1 MTFTTHARR
10 AAAVGVTAGVVLGAT
25 VLVAG
30 PASAAPGDAS
40 ATGVGIT
47 LDGSALPALAE
58 LTAVASVGAVA
69 VTDGDAPDEFT
80 TVGATALATAVAD
93 ATVGA
98 VATSAT
104 TDADGSAG
112 SADVADVDLSL
123 FGLDVLTADAVTAD
137 AVCTL
142 GTAPTTA
149 TTLAGLTLFG
159 TAVTLDAG
167 TPTATGSA
175 ALTGDLL
182 GLDLD
187 VVVSSVETTTAG
199 SATATAVLADLT
211 VSGDLLGTPVVDLP
225 VGQVVLATAACETP
239 TAGAAAPV
247 TALDI
252 TPDSGPVAGGQEV
265 TIAGTG
271 FAPGATVTF
280 DDAAATDVVVAA
292 DGTSITATTPAG
304 DLGPAVVT
312 VTNPDGGATTLAYT
326 YLADAAPGAPTIT
339 ELDPAQGPEAGGT
352 TVTVTGTGLEG
363 TTEVTF
369 DGVPAEIVSVSPD
382 GTSVVVTSPAG
393 TGLAEV
399 VVTAPGGVTTTAGD
413 PFTYVAE
420 DAEAPALTGVT
431 PDSGP
436 LAGGNTVV
444 IGGTGLDGTTEVTV
458 DGVPATVVDAT
469 DTSVTVVVPEG
480 AAAGPVDVTVTGP
493 TGTADLDDGYAYV
506 EAPTATGTDPTSGP
520 TTGGTVVIVGG
531 TGFVPG
537 ATTVTICGVT
547 LDAADV
553 EVSDDGTL
561 LAFATPPC
569 AAGPTTI
576 VVETAGGAT
585 EPLPFTYV
593 VPTGSAGDPGD
604 DDGTGDGTGAG
615 DGTGDGTGL
624 GAGGTGG
631 TGTAGYG
638 YGSGR
643 IASGLAYTGADQT
656 AGIAAGAALLL
667 LLGGALTLTRRR
679 QH

>member
-10 AAAVGVTAGVVLGAT
+10 ATAVGVTAGVVLGAT

-40 ATGVGIT
+40 ASGVGIT
-47 LDGSALPALAE
+47 LDGSALPALVG
-58 LTAVASVGAVA
+58 LTADASVGTVA
-69 VTDGDAPDEFT
+69 VTDGDAPAEFT
-80 TVGATALATAVAD
+80 TVGATVLATALAD

-98 VATSAT
+98 VTTTATS
-104 TDADGSAG
+104 DADGSAG
-112 SADVADVDLSL
+112 SASVADVDLSL
-123 FGLDVLTADAVTAD
+123 FGLDALTVDAVTAD
-137 AVCTL
+137 AVCTV
-142 GTAPTTA
+142 GAAPTTA
-149 TTLAGLTLFG
+149 TTLTGLTVLG
-159 TAVTLDAG
+159 QAVTLDAD
-167 TPTATGSA
+167 TPTVTLTGD
-175 ALTGDLL
+175 LTGDLL

-187 VVVSSVETTTAG
+187 VTVSSVETTTDTTA
-199 SATATAVLADLT
+199 AATAVLADLT
-211 VSGDLLGTPVVDLP
+211 VSGELLGAPVVDVP

-239 TAGAAAPV
+239 TAAAAPV
-247 TALDI
+247 TAAGI
-252 TPDSGPVAGGQEV
+252 TPDSGPVAGGQQVEI
-265 TIAGTG
+265 TGTG

-280 DDAAATDVVVAA
+280 DGTPATDVVVTD
-292 DGTSITATTPAG
+292 DGSITATTPAG

-312 VTNPDGGATTLAYT
+312 VTNPDGGTATLAYT
-326 YLADAAPGAPTIT
+326 YLADAAPDAPTIT
-339 ELDPAQGPEAGGT
+339 ALDPAQGPEAGGT
-352 TVTVTGTGLEG
+352 TVTVTGTGLED

-369 DGVPAEIVSVSPD
+369 DGVPAEIVSIAPD
-382 GTSVVVTSPAG
+382 GTSVVVTSPPG

-399 VVTAPGGVTTTAGD
+399 VVTAPGVTTTAAD
-413 PFTYVAE
+413 PFTYVTEAE
-420 DAEAPALTGVT
+420 DAPVLTGVT

-444 IGGTGLDGTTEVTV
+444 IGGSGLGDVTDV
-458 DGVPATVVDAT
+458 TFGGVPATIVGTT
-469 DTSVTVVVPEG
+469 DTTVTVVVPEG

-493 TGTADLDDGYAYV
+493 TGTALLEDGYAYV
-506 EAPTATGTDPTSGP
+506 EAPTADGTDPTSGP
-520 TTGGTVVIVGG
+520 TTGGTVVVVDG

-547 LDAADV
+547 VDV
-553 EVSDDGTL
+553 TDVAVSADGTQ
-561 LAFATPPC
+561 LAFVTPPC
-569 AAGPTTI
+569 TAGTTTI

-593 VPTGSAGDPGD
+593 VPTASAGDPGD
-604 DDGTGDGTGAG
+604 GTGDG
-615 DGTGDGTGL
+615 DGT

-638 YGSGR
+638 YSSGR